1 MLLGILLS
9 FLSVAY
15 MAFVGIRKIANIL
28 TADLGNVPLPLPLGG
43 LINIV
48 IGRESGA
55 DYGYTGTKLD
65 MHNKLRVIVLN
76 LTVVF
81 ILSIF
86 YISMIMTNWGTIVT
100 SGISDDGTTSQAG
113 ASVAE
118 VASGVAA
125 GSVSMYVFK

>member
-1 MLLGILLS
+1 
-9 FLSVAY
+9 